1 MDYLKG
7 CSTRSLGGAGL
18 FSTGLLRQE
27 AMERTG
33 GGLGGGAVA
42 MLPTVPFE
50 LALQCLH
57 LYIVSHVTFFEA
69 IFGRVLDLFLARD
82 DLPRKP
88 CHEPYNT

>member
-33 GGLGGGAVA
+33 GGLGGSAVA

-50 LALQCLH
+50 LAREESPRRAARHPLN
-57 LYIVSHVTFFEA
+57 FFSGTNA
-69 IFGRVLDLFLARD
+69 WGV
-82 DLPRKP
+82 
-88 CHEPYNT
+88 